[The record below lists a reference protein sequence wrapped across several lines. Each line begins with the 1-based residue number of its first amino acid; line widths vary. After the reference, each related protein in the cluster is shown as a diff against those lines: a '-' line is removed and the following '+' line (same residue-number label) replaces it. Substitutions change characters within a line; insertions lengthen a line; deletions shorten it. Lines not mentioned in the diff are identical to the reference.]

1 MHRLVQH
8 FESHVTNWYWY
19 SENNVLD
26 IIICPAVSCGGWIR
40 NATVGRIL
48 SPTPPS
54 VSNHSNGNNLSCHWL
69 IEAKEGHRL
78 HLHFERMVLDEDD
91 DK

>member
-1 MHRLVQH
+1 MCGDV
-8 FESHVTNWYWY
+8 
-19 SENNVLD
+19 
-26 IIICPAVSCGGWIR
+26 CPAVSCGGWIR

-54 VSNHSNGNNLSCHWL
+54 VSNHSGGNNLSCHWL

-91 DK
+91 DKLVCVSLNNHIGNIGLFLCFFI